1 MKKIIAIMLAVI
13 SVFSVVSMVGCNQ
26 PVVNPEV
33 TDDQGNA
40 ITFEEVNETVY
51 ATQTVNIRS
60 TMSTDGTANIVK
72 QLEKGEEI
80 TRIGYNSEWSKV
92 TYNGE
97 TCYIKTR
104 YLSTTP
110 VPADTTPGS
119 TETNVP
125 DESFD
130 PVEPNELLYIYW
142 ENEQGPLSS
151 GEVNVR
157 DVPNWSAA
165 PVAQLAIGTQV
176 TRVAVYYEVDGE
188 ITGFSKIIYD
198 GKTYYISNR
207 ALSEKDYSKEVAD
220 TTPAA

>member
-13 SVFSVVSMVGCNQ
+13 TVFSVVSMVGCNQ
-26 PVVNPEV
+26 PEENPEV
-33 TDDQGNA
+33 TDEFGNN

-60 TMSTDGTANIVK
+60 TMSTEGTANIVK
-72 QLEKGEEI
+72 QLSKGEEI

-97 TCYIKTR
+97 TCYIKTK
-104 YLSTTP
+104 YLSTSP
-110 VPADTTPGS
+110 VSSDTTPGED
-119 TETNVP
+119 ETDVP
-125 DESFD
+125 EESFT
-130 PVEPNELLYIYW
+130 PIEPGELLYIYW

-157 DVPNWSAA
+157 DVPNWGAA

-176 TRVAVYYEVDGE
+176 KRVAVYYEVEGE
-188 ITGFSKIIYD
+188 ITGFSKIEYD

-207 ALSEKDYSKEVAD
+207 ALSEKDYSAEVED

>member
-1 MKKIIAIMLAVI
+1 MKKIIALMLALI
-13 SVFSVVSMVGCNQ
+13 TVFSVISMVGCNQ
-26 PVVNPEV
+26 PETNPEV
-33 TDDQGNA
+33 TDDQGNT
-40 ITFEEVNETVY
+40 ITFEDVNETVY

-80 TRIGYNSEWSKV
+80 IRVGYNSEWSKV

-97 TCYIKTR
+97 TCYIKTN
-104 YLSTTP
+104 YLSTEPIAADTEPTDETDVPAELFTP
-110 VPADTTPGS
+110 VDPA
-119 TETNVP
+119 EM
-125 DESFD
+125 
-130 PVEPNELLYIYW
+130 LYIYW

-157 DVPNWSAA
+157 DIPNWGAT

-176 TRVAVYYEVDGE
+176 KRVAVYYEVEGE
-188 ITGFSKIIYD
+188 ITGFSKIEYD

-207 ALSEKDYSKEVAD
+207 ALSDKDYSKEVAD